1 MRGIV
6 LAGGRGTRLHPATR
20 SVSKQLLPV
29 YNKPMIYYPLS
40 VLMTAGIREILVI
53 TTPEDRSCYERLLGD
68 GARWGIRVTYVVQD
82 APRGLADAFRVGRG
96 FVDGDRVAL
105 VLGDNIL
112 HGSGLAATL
121 RRVAT
126 FAGGALIFAHFVDDP
141 SRHGVVEFDASGRPL
156 ALVEKPLAP
165 RSRWAVPGLYF
176 YDEKVCELA
185 AELSPS
191 PRGEY
196 EITDLN
202 RVYLARGE
210 LHVERLTRGTAWIDA
225 GTHESLLQASNY
237 VQAVEHWQNL
247 LIGSPEESAFV
258 AGFID
263 ARQLAALSDDL
274 PPEYA
279 ERLRSLLDRPLEAS

>member
-29 YNKPMIYYPLS
+29 YNKPMVYYPLS

-53 TTPEDRSCYERLLGD
+53 TTPEDRGCYERLLAD
-68 GARWGIRVTYVVQD
+68 GARWGVHVRYAVQD
-82 APRGLADAFRVGRG
+82 APRGLADAFRVGRSFAEG
-96 FVDGDRVAL
+96 ERVAL

-112 HGSGLAATL
+112 HGAGLAATL
-121 RRVAT
+121 RRAAS

-141 SRHGVVEFDASGRPL
+141 ERHGVVEFDAAGRPV
-156 ALVEKPLAP
+156 ALVEKPAAP

-176 YDEKVCELA
+176 YDEKVCEHA
-185 AELSPS
+185 AALRPS
-191 PRGEY
+191 ARGEY

-202 RVYLARGE
+202 RVYLERGE
-210 LHVERLTRGTAWIDA
+210 LHVERFTRGIAWIDA

-237 VQAVEHWQNL
+237 VQAVERWQDL
-247 LIGSPEESAFV
+247 LIGSPEESAFI

-263 ARQLAALSDDL
+263 ARQLAALSDEL

-279 ERLRSLLDRPLEAS
+279 DRLRRLLDRPPEAL